1 MPSALVLGVSY
12 DVFWHLNP
20 TKLKPFQ
27 EACRIKQENRDAEMW
42 AFCGNYVLSAVLT
55 AVDACL
61 NGRKASSKYIE
72 KPLLKDRVDEGKEMT
87 EEELQRQREL
97 FVAKLLVMKTNFELN
112 KSKNEN

>member
-1 MPSALVLGVSY
+1 MGVSY

-27 EACRIKQENRDAEMW
+27 EAYRIKQENRDAEIW
-42 AFCGNYVLSAVLT
+42 TFCGNYVLSAVIT

-72 KPLLKDRVDEGKEMT
+72 KPLLKDRIDERKEMT

>member
-27 EACRIKQENRDAEMW
+27 EAYRIKQENRDAEMW
-42 AFCGNYVLSAVLT
+42 TFCGNYVLSAVIT

-72 KPLLKDRVDEGKEMT
+72 KPLLKDRIDERKEMT
-87 EEELQRQREL
+87 EEELQKQREL

>member
-1 MPSALVLGVSY
+1 VLGVSY

-27 EACRIKQENRDAEMW
+27 EAYRIKQENRDAEMW
-42 AFCGNYVLSAVLT
+42 TFCGNYVLSAVIT

-72 KPLLKDRVDEGKEMT
+72 KPLLKDRIDERKEMT